1 MSASERVSEATRMM
15 HAIAFLPLFFA
26 WSANAQAPERVT
38 LQEAVN
44 RALAKNPSAVVAGEE
59 IRRAEA
65 LVLEARATWFPTLTG
80 QGTYTRLDDDR
91 VFGGSPGNPPRVIVS
106 KDSLSANLTLTVPL
120 VMPQAWARWS
130 HAKDNVLVLRVSAAD
145 VRRQLALAVGHAY
158 LAVVAQR
165 RVVEVNE
172 RARVTAKAH
181 AEFMRTRVEGGVG
194 NRLDLV
200 RAEQQL
206 ATTEAQVQQA
216 YSGLARAEEAL
227 GVFLTVD
234 APVDSAEEPA
244 LAAPPSLADALGEA
258 RAKRADV
265 ALGKERVTAADHAVR
280 DNWTDYSPYLV
291 AIGQPFY
298 QNPPS
303 LTQPLTGWQAQL
315 VLTLPLYDGGLRYG
329 QAKEREANAAEARAQ
344 LDATL
349 RQAQSDVRTAFEALR
364 RADDALLASRAAAK
378 LAGQALDLAMLAY
391 RAGATTNIE
400 VIDAERAARD
410 AETQVAI
417 AEDAARQ
424 ARLDLLS
431 ASGRFP

>member
-1 MSASERVSEATRMM
+1 
-15 HAIAFLPLFFA
+15 
-26 WSANAQAPERVT
+26 
-38 LQEAVN
+38 
-44 RALAKNPSAVVAGEE
+44 
-59 IRRAEA
+59 
-65 LVLEARATWFPTLTG
+65 
-80 QGTYTRLDDDR
+80 
-91 VFGGSPGNPPRVIVS
+91 
-106 KDSLSANLTLTVPL
+106 
-120 VMPQAWARWS
+120 
-130 HAKDNVLVLRVSAAD
+130 
-145 VRRQLALAVGHAY
+145 
-158 LAVVAQR
+158 VAQR

-172 RARVTAKAH
+172 RARATAKAH

-200 RAEQQL
+200 RAQQQL

-216 YSGLARAEEAL
+216 YSGLARVEEAL

-234 APVDSAEEPA
+234 APVESAEEPV
-244 LAAPPSLADALGEA
+244 LAAPPSLADGLGEA

-265 ALGKERVTAADHAVR
+265 ALGRERVTAADHAVR

-329 QAKEREANAAEARAQ
+329 QAKERDVNAAEARAQ

-349 RQAQSDVRTAFEALR
+349 RQAQSDVRTAFETMR
-364 RADDALLASRAAAK
+364 RADDALAASREAAK
-378 LAGQALDLAMLAY
+378 LAEQALELATLAY

-410 AETQVAI
+410 AETAVAM
-417 AEDAARQ
+417 AEGAARA